1 MRISEKKFLKEINVL
16 VKKKRDNKCSCQ
28 KKKEINAI
36 NFLIILNGGSTV
48 LN

>member
-16 VKKKRDNKCSCQ
+16 VKKKE
-28 KKKEINAI
+28 EINAI